1 MAGPPPPPPG
11 QEAPRYQEWILDTID
26 SLRSRKARPDLE
38 RICRMVRRRHGP
50 EPERTRAEL
59 EKLIQQRAVLRV
71 SYKGSISYRNAARVQ
86 PPRRGGAP
94 AASPAA
100 PQRPARTSPPSAPA
114 AAAAAATATPR
125 SSHRAAAP
133 RAEPAAPPPAPP
145 PPPPPPLPPPP
156 PRRTGRERPPP
167 PPPPAQEESS
177 PVSLREIVRY
187 LGGDGAAPGGGR
199 VTRGRA
205 QGLLQEERLEKT
217 RLGGGGGGGGGSSGN
232 NVALPRAER
241 GAQARAPN
249 ARAYRNKKAGKEVKG
264 EEEEED
270 EEDEVS
276 TMSEGSEVAQDFEA
290 SNYGRPGIGQ
300 LNGDCKDSKHGG
312 KEIPQPSGALAR
324 DLRSLEEEQSLRKG
338 SERPPHPEG
347 NEQCHAKASWPG
359 ESACHRLGG
368 SKKDGSTYQQPD
380 RAVSPA
386 VAGAEP
392 SVPSSPGR
400 PGIQADGRPFSCTSV
415 KEKPSDPV
423 EWTVADVVDYFT
435 EAGFP
440 EQASAF
446 QDQEIDGKS
455 LLLMQRTD
463 VLTGLSIR
471 LGPALKIY
479 EYHIKVLQQ
488 CHFEEDEGDSFMG

>member
-86 PPRRGGAP
+86 PPRRGGTP

-114 AAAAAATATPR
+114 AAATATPR
-125 SSHRAAAP
+125 SSQRAAP
-133 RAEPAAPPPAPP
+133 RAEPAAPPPPP
-145 PPPPPPLPPPP
+145 PPPPPPQPPP

-167 PPPPAQEESS
+167 PAPAPEEPS

-205 QGLLQEERLEKT
+205 QGLLQEERLERT
-217 RLGGGGGGGGGSSGN
+217 RLGGGGGGGGSGN
-232 NVALPRAER
+232 SVALPRAER
-241 GAQARAPN
+241 GAQARAPS
-249 ARAYRNKKAGKEVKG
+249 ARAYRNKKAGEEVKG
-264 EEEEED
+264 EEEEEEEEE
-270 EEDEVS
+270 EEDEAS
-276 TMSEGSEVAQDFEA
+276 TMSEGSEVAQDYEA
-290 SNYGRPGIGQ
+290 SNYSRPGIGQ
-300 LNGDCKDSKHGG
+300 VNGDCKDSKHGG
-312 KEIPQPSGALAR
+312 KEIPPSSALTR
-324 DLRSLEEEQSLRKG
+324 DLRSPEEQPLNKG
-338 SERPPHPEG
+338 SERPHHEG
-347 NEQCHAKASWPG
+347 NEQCHTKASWPG
-359 ESACHRLGG
+359 ESACHHLGG
-368 SKKDGSTYQQPD
+368 SKKDGSAYQQPD

-386 VAGAEP
+386 VAGTEP

-423 EWTVADVVDYFT
+423 EWTVSDVVDYFT
-435 EAGFP
+435 EAGFA

-446 QDQEIDGKS
+446 QEQEIDGKS